1 MTSSEESPASRG
13 SQGSGSAGGG
23 RAAPNSRPGPQ
34 GVPDGLWIK
43 CSKCGTMLYRKEL
56 EKDLFVCKRCAHHC
70 RLSAPE
76 RISLTADPD
85 TFREM
90 DATLTPTNPL
100 AFPGYEERLTEM
112 YQATGLRDAFIWGDA
127 AIGGIQVVIG
137 ASDYR
142 FLMASM
148 GSVVGEKVTR
158 AFEHARRTGL
168 PVVLFSCS
176 GGARMHEGL
185 LSLMQMA
192 KTAAAAKRLAAA
204 GPSTGSELALSAAKG
219 QAPPYISV
227 LTDPVTAGVL
237 ASYAFL
243 GDIMIAEAGALV
255 GFAGPR
261 VIEQSL
267 KIKLP
272 PGTHTAEFQ
281 LQHGMLDLVL
291 HRRELQPTIVKL
303 LEWMR

>member
-1 MTSSEESPASRG
+1 MAPDGSPPNRRDLPNPPDP
-13 SQGSGSAGGG
+13 
-23 RAAPNSRPGPQ
+23 RAKLDE
-34 GVPDGLWIK
+34 VPDGLWIK
-43 CSKCGTMLYRKEL
+43 CSNCGAMLYRKEL
-56 EKDLFVCKRCAHHC
+56 DKDLFVCKRCAHHF
-70 RLSAPE
+70 RLTAHE
-76 RISLTADPD
+76 RVALTADPES
-85 TFREM
+85 FREL
-90 DATLTPTNPL
+90 DADLSPVNPL
-100 AFPGYEERLTEM
+100 GFPGYDERRVEM
-112 YQATGLRDAFIWGDA
+112 QQRTDLRDAFIYGEA
-127 AIGGIQVVIG
+127 TVGGMPVVMG

-148 GSVVGEKVTR
+148 GSVVGEKVAR
-158 AFEHARRTGL
+158 AFERGRAAGW

-192 KTAAAAKRLAAA
+192 KTASAAKRLAQA
-204 GPSTGSELALSAAKG
+204 GL
-219 QAPPYISV
+219 PYISV

-243 GDIMIAEAGALV
+243 GDIMIAEQGALV

-261 VIEQSL
+261 VLEQNL

-281 LQHGMLDLVL
+281 LYHGMLDLVL
-291 HRRELQPTIVKL
+291 HRRELQPTLVRL
-303 LEWMR
+303 LRWLM

>member
-1 MTSSEESPASRG
+1 
-13 SQGSGSAGGG
+13 
-23 RAAPNSRPGPQ
+23 
-34 GVPDGLWIK
+34 
-43 CSKCGTMLYRKEL
+43 
-56 EKDLFVCKRCAHHC
+56 
-70 RLSAPE
+70 
-76 RISLTADPD
+76 
-85 TFREM
+85 
-90 DATLTPTNPL
+90 
-100 AFPGYEERLTEM
+100 
-112 YQATGLRDAFIWGDA
+112 
-127 AIGGIQVVIG
+127 
-137 ASDYR
+137 
-142 FLMASM
+142 MASM
-148 GSVVGEKVTR
+148 GSVLGEKVTR
-158 AFEHARRTGL
+158 AFEHALEAGV

-192 KTAAAAKRLAAA
+192 KTSAAAKRLAQA
-204 GPSTGSELALSAAKG
+204 GV
-219 QAPPYISV
+219 PYISV

-261 VIEQSL
+261 VIEQNL

-281 LQHGMLDLVL
+281 LQHGMLDLAL

-303 LEWMR
+303 LGWMV

>member
-1 MTSSEESPASRG
+1 MADGEYRFRNHNRRPAD
-13 SQGSGSAGGG
+13 A
-23 RAAPNSRPGPQ
+23 RAKLDE
-34 GVPDGLWIK
+34 VPDGLWMK
-43 CSKCGTMLYRKEL
+43 CHACGTMLYRKEL
-56 EKDLFVCKRCAHHC
+56 ERDLFVCKRCAHHF
-70 RLSAPE
+70 RLAARD
-76 RISLTADPD
+76 RIALTADPES
-85 TFREM
+85 FREL
-90 DATLTPTNPL
+90 DADLTPVNPL
-100 AFPGYEERLTEM
+100 GFPGYDQRLAQARE
-112 YQATGLRDAFIWGDA
+112 ATGLRDAFVWGEA
-127 AIGGIQVVIG
+127 LIGGAPVIIG

-142 FLMASM
+142 FMMASM

-158 AFEHARRTGL
+158 AFEHAREARL

-192 KTAAAAKRLAAA
+192 KTSAAAKRLAQA
-204 GPSTGSELALSAAKG
+204 GL
-219 QAPPYISV
+219 PYVSV

-243 GDIMIAEAGALV
+243 GDVMIAEQGALV

-267 KIKLP
+267 KVKLP

-281 LQHGMLDLVL
+281 LHHGMLDLVL
-291 HRRELQPTIVKL
+291 HRREVQPTLVRL
-303 LEWMR
+303 LGWLL